1 MNGLNFLGHRETP
14 YSGRKQNERGH
25 EKSESESSA
34 TKSPGEH
41 HCSPPLN
48 LRMIQICMLRDFR
61 EYYISDIKY
70 ETLTFLKKISIFTAN
85 VHLFKTSPTSFLLQC
100 FLLFYFEFSSNIRTL
115 KKSTESILSQ

>member
-48 LRMIQICMLRDFR
+48 LRMIQICTLRDFR

-70 ETLTFLKKISIFTAN
+70 ETLTFLKKSQFSQLMYIFLKSLS
-85 VHLFKTSPTSFLLQC
+85 HK
-100 FLLFYFEFSSNIRTL
+100 FSSPVFPTFL
-115 KKSTESILSQ
+115 F

>member
-14 YSGRKQNERGH
+14 YPGRKQNERGH
-25 EKSESESSA
+25 VKSESEYSA

-41 HCSPPLN
+41 HYSPPLN

-70 ETLTFLKKISIFTAN
+70 ETLTFLKKSQYKFSQLMYIF
-85 VHLFKTSPTSFLLQC
+85 
-100 FLLFYFEFSSNIRTL
+100 
-115 KKSTESILSQ
+115 